1 MNLENRFN
9 KMSLVMRPFCLLL
22 QLYCKYRNEFI
33 DKEEEM
39 KKSFFK
45 KIVFCFVLC
54 LFFIT
59 GCSSQKELTKANT
72 GKISTS
78 QKEVEDDDFTGNS
91 AQEKTVE
98 TIDLFQDIEIVYE
111 GWDGFATAKT
121 VDKTNCNSIIK
132 ELVTFEI
139 TGTVDNLSTG
149 DTISVI
155 ASYDANKLNKL
166 GYVSLNDK
174 SMITVEDLPYIKEAH
189 HYSDD
194 VVWVKGNFKDDSE
207 NKNKWVCCDKEGN
220 ILFSLDEN
228 SSPYTDFSNG
238 ISIIRSEDDNY
249 VVDKTG
255 AIIWSAQ
262 KDGFAAGE
270 ENWGEGNIED
280 VKICEDYL
288 YSYGFF
294 GYPIVTFYIESYE
307 LTGKAYGVLDN
318 KGEWRISPGLNLP
331 FDSSLASGVYE
342 GGNDELYNIL
352 TDELA
357 KYSDDTL
364 DKWEEDYL
372 FSIHDGLLF
381 CFDDY
386 NINKNP
392 AFCDKD
398 GKVVIDLSKYIL
410 REKPE
415 FIDGYAFLNI
425 YNQQDSHY
433 YTIID
438 TKGNQLFEPQQ
449 EIYHDDFSE
458 GFYWVDGEGYRN
470 ISGEIAFGAEFS
482 SGETFSEGMALVHT
496 DSSSDNNYHFINTE
510 GKIIY

>member
-1 MNLENRFN
+1 
-9 KMSLVMRPFCLLL
+9 
-22 QLYCKYRNEFI
+22 
-33 DKEEEM
+33 M

-54 LFFIT
+54 LVFIA
-59 GCSSQKELTKANT
+59 GCSSQKELTKKNT

-78 QKEVEDDDFTGNS
+78 KKEVGGDFTGS
-91 AQEKTVE
+91 STQEKTVE

-121 VDKTNCNSIIK
+121 VDKTNCSSIIK

-139 TGTVDNLSTG
+139 
-149 DTISVI
+149 
-155 ASYDANKLNKL
+155 
-166 GYVSLNDK
+166 NDK
-174 SMITVEDLPYIKEAH
+174 STITVENLPYIREAH

-194 VVWVKGNFKDDSE
+194 VVWVKGIFKNDSGSE
-207 NKNKWVCCDKEGN
+207 GRWVCCDKEGN
-220 ILFSLDEN
+220 IKFSLDGD

-238 ISIIRSEDDNY
+238 ISIIRGEEDEY
-249 VVDKTG
+249 VVDKMG
-255 AIIWSAQ
+255 NIIWSAK
-262 KDGFAAGE
+262 KDGFADGE

-307 LTGKAYGVLDN
+307 LIGKAYGVLDN
-318 KGEWRISPGLNLP
+318 KGDWRISPGLNLP
-331 FDSSLASGVYE
+331 FDTSVASGIYK
-342 GGNDELYNIL
+342 GGADELYNIL

-364 DKWEEDYL
+364 DKWKEDYF
-372 FSIHDGLLF
+372 FSIHDGLVF
-381 CFDDY
+381 RSDDY
-386 NINKNP
+386 DINKNP
-392 AFCDKD
+392 VFCDEK
-398 GKVVIDLSKYIL
+398 GKTVIDLSKYIL
-410 REKPE
+410 RQEPE
-415 FIDGYAFLNI
+415 FIDGYAFLDI
-425 YNQQDSHY
+425 YNKQDSHY

-470 ISGEIAFGAEFS
+470 VKGEVAFGAEFS

-510 GKIIY
+510 GKIVY